1 MCSTKSAKIASS
13 PQSTFRKRYRYKESL
28 KRASIISLKKKFTN
42 QLMLSTTLLS
52 SAQSLSHPIKFYW
65 VDLSV
70 PVKN

>member
-1 MCSTKSAKIASS
+1 MCSMKLAKIASS

-28 KRASIISLKKKFTN
+28 KRASNILLKKKFTN

-52 SAQSLSHPIKFYW
+52 SAPNLSHLIKFYW

-70 PVKN
+70 RVKN